1 MFESQ
6 MSNTR
11 NTCDTIS
18 FITGNLVYNCV
29 TVKLISPLFTVYTF
43 GFIVN
48 NSSLYLFKLLIKV
61 LQLNHTFLMF
71 PIEFP
76 VSVNGVSVV
85 FHAIHH
91 CIVVG
96 TLIFV
101 FSGYMF
107 DLFTCSPNHLY
118 VWVIC

>member
-1 MFESQ
+1 
-6 MSNTR
+6 
-11 NTCDTIS
+11 
-18 FITGNLVYNCV
+18 
-29 TVKLISPLFTVYTF
+29 
-43 GFIVN
+43 
-48 NSSLYLFKLLIKV
+48 
-61 LQLNHTFLMF
+61 MF

-76 VSVNGVSVV
+76 VPVNGISVV

-91 CIVVG
+91 CTVVG

-107 DLFTCSPNHLY
+107 DLFTLSSNHLY